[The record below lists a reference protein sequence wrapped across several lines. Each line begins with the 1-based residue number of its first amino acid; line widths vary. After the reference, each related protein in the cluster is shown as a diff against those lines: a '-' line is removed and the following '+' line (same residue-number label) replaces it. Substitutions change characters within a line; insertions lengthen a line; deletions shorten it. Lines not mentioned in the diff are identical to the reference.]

1 MTERPT
7 QDTDTVHEVSDDS
20 ARGVVVD
27 NLRKS
32 LISVKIRSAEDYND
46 RTRHLLQQCI
56 DLVPIHEQQVIESKL
71 DESVRNPRIPCI
83 YALLKRDSTDWTNW
97 RRTWRTPAPHFKDF
111 F

>member
-7 QDTDTVHEVSDDS
+7 DDSDTTHEVPDGSVRS
-20 ARGVVVD
+20 VLVD

-56 DLVPIHEQQVIESKL
+56 DLMPLDDKQLIETQL
-71 DESVRNPRIPCI
+71 DESV
-83 YALLKRDSTDWTNW
+83 
-97 RRTWRTPAPHFKDF
+97 
-111 F
+111 

>member
-7 QDTDTVHEVSDDS
+7 HDSDTTHEVPDGSVRS
-20 ARGVVVD
+20 VLVD

-56 DLVPIHEQQVIESKL
+56 DLMPLDDKQLIETQL
-71 DESVRNPRIPCI
+71 DESV
-83 YALLKRDSTDWTNW
+83 
-97 RRTWRTPAPHFKDF
+97 
-111 F
+111 